1 MKIAITGATGLVGS
15 QLSPFLST
23 GGHDVVAISRGPAG
37 PRTIHWDVETKQIDA
52 AALEGLDVVVHLAGE
67 NLASRWTLEK
77 KRKIRDSR
85 VEGTQFLSEQL
96 AKLQQ
101 PPKVLVC
108 ASAMGYYGDRGD
120 ELLSESSPAGRG
132 FLAGVCKAWEAA
144 ADPAREAGI
153 RVVHARFGLIL
164 SPRGGALKTMLL
176 PFRLGLG
183 GPIGNGQQYWSWISL
198 DDVVGSL
205 HHLMMHEQLAGP
217 VNVCA
222 PRPVT
227 NREFTKTLGKVLG
240 RPTVLTVPKF
250 AARAALGE
258 MADEMLLSSMR
269 MEPQVLQETG
279 YEFRDVDL
287 ELCLRKLLGRK

>member
-23 GGHDVVAISRGPAG
+23 CGHDVVAISRGPPG
-37 PRTIHWDVETKQIDA
+37 PGTIHWDVETKQIDA

-144 ADPAREAGI
+144 ADPAREARI

-183 GPIGNGQQYWSWISL
+183 GPIGNGRQYWSWISL
-198 DDVVGSL
+198 DDVVESL
-205 HHLMMHEQLAGP
+205 HHLILHEQIAGP
-217 VNVCA
+217 VNICA

-227 NREFTKTLGKVLG
+227 NYEFTKTLGKVLG
-240 RPTVLTVPKF
+240 RPTVLAVPKF
-250 AARAALGE
+250 AVRTTLGE